1 MMCLTHDQELKS
13 LCCGAGESAG
23 EGFCASCHD
32 HASFVC
38 ESCENE
44 AAMGGTMPGIE
55 VAL

>member
-1 MMCLTHDQELKS
+1 MCLTHDQELKS